1 MRNNS
6 KMRETSRFNFINI
19 LRKAFTPADPKCAKK
34 SDSLTVFF
42 ALLGSAGIKAVQK
55 TMMKLTPSIR
65 RDEDS
70 EIWLHHLRQRVVK
83 ILGCR

>member
-1 MRNNS
+1 MRHQGSISSTFYAKLLLPQIPNVQ
-6 KMRETSRFNFINI
+6 
-19 LRKAFTPADPKCAKK
+19 KK